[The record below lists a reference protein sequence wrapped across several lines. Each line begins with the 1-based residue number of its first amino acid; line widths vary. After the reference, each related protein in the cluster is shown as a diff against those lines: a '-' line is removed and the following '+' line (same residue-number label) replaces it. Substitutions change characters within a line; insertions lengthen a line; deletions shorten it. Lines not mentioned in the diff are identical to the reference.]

1 VRKNKSLYPFMMTAF
16 AVILVLSNT
25 TAVKLCQL
33 GPVVATSAIILFP
46 LAYILGDVIT
56 EVYGYAGARR
66 IFWAGLAANLL
77 MVLTYT
83 VTILLPGL
91 DPRFAEMY
99 ARVLGQVPRIVA
111 ASMIGLWVGQFAN
124 AYVMSR
130 LKVATKG
137 KYLWL
142 RTISSTLVGELVDTV
157 LFATLS
163 FAFVAP
169 WPAIGNMIWTGTL
182 IKSAYEAAVT
192 PFTYLVVSWF
202 KEREGEVFD
211 HDVNYSPFRG
221 G

>member
-1 VRKNKSLYPFMMTAF
+1 MAAF
-16 AVILVLSNT
+16 VVILVLSNT

-83 VTILLPGL
+83 VTILLPGVN
-91 DPRFAEMY
+91 PEFNGMY
-99 ARVLGQVPRIVA
+99 AQVLGQVPRLVV
-111 ASMIGLWVGQFAN
+111 ASMIGLWAGQFAN

-130 LKVATKG
+130 MKIATNG
-137 KYLWL
+137 KFLWL

-163 FAFVAP
+163 FAFVIP
-169 WPAIGNMIWTGTL
+169 WPVVGTMIWTST
-182 IKSAYEAAVT
+182 IFKSTYEVAVT
-192 PFTYLVVSWF
+192 PLTYLVVSWF